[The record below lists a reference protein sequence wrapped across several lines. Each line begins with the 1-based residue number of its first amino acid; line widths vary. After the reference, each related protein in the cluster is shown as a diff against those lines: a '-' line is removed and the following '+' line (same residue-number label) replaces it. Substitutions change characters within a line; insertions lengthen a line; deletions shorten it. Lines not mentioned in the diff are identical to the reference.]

1 MRHREGSHEREVC
14 SNTGLSKEDR
24 KISNQKPNPTSK
36 STGGAMIK
44 PRVSR
49 RKETIKIRT
58 ELNDI
63 ESRETIQ
70 RINESRSWFFEMINK
85 TDTPLTRYMKKK
97 E

>member
-1 MRHREGSHEREVC
+1 
-14 SNTGLSKEDR
+14 
-24 KISNQKPNPTSK
+24 
-36 STGGAMIK
+36 MIK

-63 ESRETIQ
+63 ETRETIQ

-85 TDTPLTRYMKKK
+85 TGKPLAILIKKK
-97 E
+97 RENTQTKSEMKEK